1 MNINSLKS
9 MKFHF
14 ENKNLAQK
22 IFMQNFENQRKI

>member
-1 MNINSLKS
+1 